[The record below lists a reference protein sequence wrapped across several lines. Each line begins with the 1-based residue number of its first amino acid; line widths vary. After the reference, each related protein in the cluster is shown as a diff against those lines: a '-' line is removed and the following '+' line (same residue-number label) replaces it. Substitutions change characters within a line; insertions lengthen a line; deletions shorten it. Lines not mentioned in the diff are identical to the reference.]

1 MKRTIYLLISL
12 LVINCSNLSG
22 KGSLNEER
30 PPTGDSIKLLS
41 TPDLYN
47 LSVKWADEYKRIYPE
62 TKIQVISVS
71 GSRIAAN
78 LLEKGNFGFVSNE
91 SYSGFESE
99 KMWKAVIGRD
109 VIVPVISSKNPF
121 LEEIYQHGIS
131 TESFARLLNNKDSQN
146 WGALLKNGQNSP
158 VNYYYINEESVK
170 SRLAG
175 FLRTGKIIVKGNEV
189 GSSEE
194 MISAIQKD
202 PYSIGFCKMV
212 NILDNKNQTFLENIR
227 LVPIDR
233 NGNGLIDYNEKIFDD
248 YNVFSRGVWIG
259 KYPKS
264 LISNIY
270 SVSAN
275 QPGNDAE
282 IAFLKWVITDGQQ
295 FLYSNGYSDLLI
307 SERQNTVDRLYNA
320 KIYAGAAMNDK
331 SLFIKLLFVI
341 TTVILV
347 GLILDGIARYKRRKK
362 AAVQIDS
369 NVFHSVFNEN
379 SLVVPAGLYF
389 DKTHTWAF
397 MEQNGSV
404 KVGIDDFLQHIT
416 GNITRIKMKNKGE
429 KVKKGEQILSIIQNG
444 KQLNLYSP
452 VSGIII
458 EHNKKLETNSSVL
471 NSSPYNDGWVYKIEP
486 TNWLRENQLL
496 FMADKHRQFIKNE
509 FTRLKEFL
517 TVTLKSDT
525 EKYPWLVL
533 QDGGELRDGV
543 LSDLGPEVWEDFQ
556 TNYIDPSRQIW
567 FYELF

>member
-175 FLRTGKIIVKGNEV
+175 FLKTDAIMVKGNEV

>member
-295 FLYSNGYSDLLI
+295 FLYSSGYSDLLI

>member
-175 FLRTGKIIVKGNEV
+175 FLRTDAIMVKGNEV

>member
-307 SERQNTVDRLYNA
+307 SERQITVDRLYNA

>member
-158 VNYYYINEESVK
+158 VNYYFINEESVK

-175 FLRTGKIIVKGNEV
+175 FLKTDAIMVKGNEV